1 MYAKEEKYFS
11 LDEVNLPA
19 GEILN
24 TYKYFYNNGDTALL
38 NGDNNILTYT
48 YLNNTIRE
56 ENYPLT
62 YKEFTYPVD

>member
-11 LDEVNLPA
+11 PDEVNLPT